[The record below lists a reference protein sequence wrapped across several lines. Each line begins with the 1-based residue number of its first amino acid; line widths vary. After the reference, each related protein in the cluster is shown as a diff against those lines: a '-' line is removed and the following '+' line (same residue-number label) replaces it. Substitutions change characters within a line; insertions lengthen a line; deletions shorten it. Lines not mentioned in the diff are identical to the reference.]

1 MLAVKTLLVIAY
13 MMGGQVIDTDVI
25 ENASME
31 ECQMTKKEALA
42 GKTPITT
49 SHGLDVKIS
58 AECKPQLAS
67 AGLNNRPL

>member
-1 MLAVKTLLVIAY
+1 MKTLLVVAF

-31 ECQMTKKEALA
+31 ECQMTKKEALN

-49 SHGLDVKIS
+49 SHGQDVKVT
-58 AECKPQLAS
+58 AECKPDLAS
-67 AGLNNRPL
+67 ASLNKPQL